1 MTLFNLSRKS
11 TRIRLSPLAFVL
23 LWGCQTE
30 PEGLVCAQIDL
41 QPRDT
46 QIAGDG
52 RDTTV
57 VEVAVCHC
65 GSETTCADSDLIDGI
80 SVELKADAGTLA
92 KEVLYLE
99 SGKGTVN
106 WTAPKLVCIDCG
118 ETAPTE
124 GDTAQIAVQTVH
136 DEVKGTISAM
146 ALDFTT
152 TTWVRFD
159 SAHRFPSDFT
169 LSTDSEE
176 ITADGKTVTEV
187 QLTASDLADG
197 TMVSLS
203 TTVGSVVPA
212 QQPLRDE
219 TARFLFDPGTVTE
232 EGIALLVGQID
243 AINYSSFPLTLR
255 LNPDPNAAPPTFV
268 LSSDTTEIIADGTA
282 TADIVVL
289 AVGED
294 DGTVVSVTAS
304 VGEIF
309 PTTQVIVNETAVF
322 LYNPGAVTEETTAVL
337 LGQIGTEN
345 QSSNPLT
352 MSLLPDP
359 ANLSISPALAN
370 IVSNSTTTL
379 VATGG
384 IGTLKWASP
393 AADHLTCN
401 AASGLD
407 NCEGS
412 AKATIALE
420 TDPCETE
427 SSEEESTGTD
437 TGDSNGGSD
446 TGSGSATMTSMVRC
460 EIAIWVTDEDGHQAE
475 SVIAVY

>member
-1 MTLFNLSRKS
+1 M
-11 TRIRLSPLAFVL
+11 
-23 LWGCQTE
+23 
-30 PEGLVCAQIDL
+30 
-41 QPRDT
+41 
-46 QIAGDG
+46 
-52 RDTTV
+52 
-57 VEVAVCHC
+57 
-65 GSETTCADSDLIDGI
+65 
-80 SVELKADAGTLA
+80 
-92 KEVLYLE
+92 
-99 SGKGTVN
+99 
-106 WTAPKLVCIDCG
+106 
-118 ETAPTE
+118 
-124 GDTAQIAVQTVH
+124 
-136 DEVKGTISAM
+136 
-146 ALDFTT
+146 
-152 TTWVRFD
+152 
-159 SAHRFPSDFT
+159 
-169 LSTDSEE
+169 
-176 ITADGKTVTEV
+176 
-187 QLTASDLADG
+187 
-197 TMVSLS
+197 
-203 TTVGSVVPA
+203 GSVVPA

-268 LSSDTTEIIADGTA
+268 LSSDTTEMIADGTA
-282 TADIVVL
+282 TADIVVQ

-294 DGTVVSVTAS
+294 DGTVVTVTAS

-427 SSEEESTGTD
+427 SSED
-437 TGDSNGGSD
+437 TGDSTGSSD
-446 TGSGSATMTSMVRC
+446 TAAEMTSTVRC